1 MLFLYERKCK
11 MAGVVLVTEFEV
23 SEQAENFSGYIE
35 YIDRDEAKQ
44 EKPEPIQD
52 QEISA
57 YLDYMSNEK
66 KTDMILYTKTLHPT
80 LKEIMI

>member
-1 MLFLYERKCK
+1 